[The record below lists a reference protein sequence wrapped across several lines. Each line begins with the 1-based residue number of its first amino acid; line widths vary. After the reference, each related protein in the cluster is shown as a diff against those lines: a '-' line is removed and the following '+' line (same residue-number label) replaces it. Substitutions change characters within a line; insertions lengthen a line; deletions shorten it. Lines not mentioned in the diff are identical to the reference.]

1 MERREIDGRTAV
13 YGLMG
18 DPVEHTL
25 SPAIHNTMAELTG
38 VNLAYLPFHVP
49 AGCDLGAV
57 LKGAHA
63 LGIMGM
69 NVTVPHKKAVMPFL
83 ERISPEARAAGA
95 VNTLVR
101 TETGYEGYNT
111 DVLGLSENIAI
122 SGVSLT
128 GKKVVLIGAGGAA
141 RAAAYLCG
149 RDRAGALYIANRTP
163 ENAEKLKE
171 EVEAAWPD
179 LPVRT
184 LSLADLSS
192 PGERDLIAV
201 QCTSVGLY
209 PACDRAPVTDPAF
222 YERLTHAFDTIY
234 RPEKTLFMKMA
245 EKAGADVTGGLGML
259 LWQGLKAYE
268 IWTGIRADQDQAGLI
283 RSRLE
288 AFLKEEG

>member
-1 MERREIDGRTAV
+1 MDRSMIDGRTAV

-25 SPAIHNTMAELTG
+25 SPAIHNTMADLTG
-38 VNLAYLPFHVP
+38 MNLAYLPFHVP
-49 AGCDLGAV
+49 AGCDLGVV

-63 LGIMGM
+63 LGIRGM

-83 ERISPEARAAGA
+83 ERISPEAGAAGA

-101 TETGYEGYNT
+101 TETGYEGFNT
-111 DVLGLSENIAI
+111 DVLGLSENISEA
-122 SGVSLT
+122 GVSLT

-149 RDRAGALYIANRTP
+149 RDRAGKLYIANRTL
-163 ENAEKLKE
+163 ENAERLRKE
-171 EVEAAWPD
+171 VQGTWPD
-179 LPVRT
+179 LPVEVMPME
-184 LSLADLSS
+184 DLGAS
-192 PGERDLIAV
+192 GERDLIAFP
-201 QCTSVGLY
+201 CTSVGLY

-222 YERLTHAFDTIY
+222 YKRLIHAFDTIY

-245 EKAGADVTGGLGML
+245 EEAGAGTAGGLGML

-268 IWTGIRADQDQAGLI
+268 IWTGIRADKDQALQI